1 VHFKNGLFQKID
13 TKYLVRESEA
23 AHTRL
28 DAKDVVVNSE
38 HVEGLGSIRR
48 DARLTLD
55 GDLRVVDAREVAG
68 TSGLVLL
75 GLEREGVRVHTGVGG
90 AGVVVEGLNLVEVLT
105 LLLLEAVLTVENQLE
120 GVEGTN
126 DILSEGDV
134 GSHGA
139 SLEHGGTREGGGD
152 EAVGTRN
159 GGEVGLH
166 ENVRGVG
173 GEVPQGIATQTPHQ
187 LLNGVVVGE
196 ADVLGA
202 VTSNGVNAGVL
213 HLLDQ
218 VLMTLLSEAATLL
231 GVKVDVV
238 GVHLEGIEVGGEIR
252 REVNVNA
259 DLVVLESNEGQ
270 VETGVAVEEEEQG
283 EVHGLTVGTS
293 GHLTIVGLLGL
304 IEVKLGVQTP
314 PLLVVLVDTLA
325 TDGQLNVVDGALGDP
340 ARSPG
345 GRGVRHE
352 LEVHVTDE
360 VTVTGDGDG
369 HATGVGGST
378 VDGLLDVLHREVGV
392 ALVFRLVEGYFG
404 VASQVD
410 ILGTV
415 SYELHET
422 TGHCESFVLYT
433 EKIILVK
440 RAFPDPH
447 FSEFNVNDDPP

>member
-1 VHFKNGLFQKID
+1 MHFKNGLFQKID
-13 TKYLVRESEA
+13 TKYLVGESEA

-38 HVEGLGSIRR
+38 HVEGLSSTRR

-134 GSHGA
+134 GSLGA

-218 VLMTLLSEAATLL
+218 VLVTLLSEAATLL

-238 GVHLEGIEVGGEIR
+238 GVHLEGLEVGGEIR

-378 VDGLLDVLHREVGV
+378 VDGLLDVLHREVSV

-447 FSEFNVNDDPP
+447 FSQFNVNDDPP